1 MVLVLKHWK
10 SRSSPGIKAGGQ
22 GRAPSKYHFDGARIN
37 PFTISKSRCR
47 CKPRGGFFVSG
58 LGASEEGAIEVRSTS
73 QGRPAART
81 PDLIRG
87 REAKPTDVGTG
98 A

>member
-1 MVLVLKHWK
+1 
-10 SRSSPGIKAGGQ
+10 
-22 GRAPSKYHFDGARIN
+22 N

-58 LGASEEGAIEVRSTS
+58 LGASEESAIEVRSTS

-87 REAKPTDVGTG
+87 KEAKPTDVGTG

>member
-1 MVLVLKHWK
+1 MVLVLKHWE
-10 SRSSPGIKAGGQ
+10 SRSPPGIIAD
-22 GRAPSKYHFDGARIN
+22 GRGTN

-87 REAKPTDVGTG
+87 REAKPTNVGTG

>member
-1 MVLVLKHWK
+1 MVLVLKHWE
-10 SRSSPGIKAGGQ
+10 SRSPPGIIAD
-22 GRAPSKYHFDGARIN
+22 GRGTN

-58 LGASEEGAIEVRSTS
+58 LGASEEGAIEVRNTS

>member
-1 MVLVLKHWK
+1 MVLVLKHWE
-10 SRSSPGIKAGGQ
+10 SRSPPGIIAD
-22 GRAPSKYHFDGARIN
+22 GRGTN
-37 PFTISKSRCR
+37 PFMISKSRCR

>member
-1 MVLVLKHWK
+1 MVLVLKHWE
-10 SRSSPGIKAGGQ
+10 SRSPPGIIAD
-22 GRAPSKYHFDGARIN
+22 GRGTN

-87 REAKPTDVGTG
+87 REAKPKDVGTG

>member
-1 MVLVLKHWK
+1 MVLVLKHWE
-10 SRSSPGIKAGGQ
+10 SRSPPGIIAD
-22 GRAPSKYHFDGARIN
+22 GRGTT

>member
-10 SRSSPGIKAGGQ
+10 SRSSPGIRAGGH
-22 GRAPSKYHFDGARIN
+22 RDIN
-37 PFTISKSRCR
+37 PFTVSKAAAGAFPS
-47 CKPRGGFFVSG
+47 GGFFVSG

>member
-1 MVLVLKHWK
+1 
-10 SRSSPGIKAGGQ
+10 
-22 GRAPSKYHFDGARIN
+22 
-37 PFTISKSRCR
+37 
-47 CKPRGGFFVSG
+47 

-87 REAKPTDVGTG
+87 REAKPTNVGTG

>member
-1 MVLVLKHWK
+1 MVLVLKHWE
-10 SRSSPGIKAGGQ
+10 SRSPPGIIAD
-22 GRAPSKYHFDGARIN
+22 GRGTNS
-37 PFTISKSRCR
+37 FTISKSRCR

-58 LGASEEGAIEVRSTS
+58 PGASEEGAIEVRSTS

>member
-1 MVLVLKHWK
+1 MVLVLKHWE
-10 SRSSPGIKAGGQ
+10 SRSPPGIIAD
-22 GRAPSKYHFDGARIN
+22 GRGKN

>member
-10 SRSSPGIKAGGQ
+10 SRSSPGIIAD
-22 GRAPSKYHFDGARIN
+22 GRGTN

>member
-1 MVLVLKHWK
+1 MVLALKHWE
-10 SRSSPGIKAGGQ
+10 SRSPPGIIAD
-22 GRAPSKYHFDGARIN
+22 GRGTN

-81 PDLIRG
+81 SDLIRG

>member
-1 MVLVLKHWK
+1 MVLVLKHWE
-10 SRSSPGIKAGGQ
+10 SRSPPGIIAD
-22 GRAPSKYHFDGARIN
+22 GRGTN

>member
-1 MVLVLKHWK
+1 MVLVLKHWE
-10 SRSSPGIKAGGQ
+10 SRSPPGIIAD
-22 GRAPSKYHFDGARIN
+22 GRGTN

-73 QGRPAART
+73 KGRPAART

>member
-1 MVLVLKHWK
+1 MVLVLKHWE
-10 SRSSPGIKAGGQ
+10 SRSPPGIIAD
-22 GRAPSKYHFDGARIN
+22 GRGTN

-73 QGRPAART
+73 QGEVRSTSQGRPAARAEA
-81 PDLIRG
+81 
-87 REAKPTDVGTG
+87 REAKPADVGTG

>member
-1 MVLVLKHWK
+1 MVLVLKHWE
-10 SRSSPGIKAGGQ
+10 SRSPPGIIAD
-22 GRAPSKYHFDGARIN
+22 GRGTN

-58 LGASEEGAIEVRSTS
+58 LAASEEGAIEVRSTS
-73 QGRPAART
+73 QGRPAARAEA
-81 PDLIRG
+81 